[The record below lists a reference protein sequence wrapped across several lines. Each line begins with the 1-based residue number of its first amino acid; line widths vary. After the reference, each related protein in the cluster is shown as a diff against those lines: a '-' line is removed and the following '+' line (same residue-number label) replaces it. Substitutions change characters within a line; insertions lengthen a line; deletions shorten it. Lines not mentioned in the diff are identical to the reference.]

1 MMLTHYRSP
10 EDRLKD
16 AQANA
21 RFWEKK
27 CEQAEHRYKNAI
39 KANKALMEELEEM
52 EKLGVAK
59 AKIHDDRWNL

>member
-1 MMLTHYRSP
+1 MYHFRSP

-27 CEQAEHRYKNAI
+27 AEQAEHRYKNLL
-39 KANKALMEELEEM
+39 KANQALMEEMEER
-52 EKLGVAK
+52 EKYEEK
-59 AKIHDDRWNL
+59 MKESRWEL